1 MGSGCTLTF
10 KKIHTNSSD
19 IRCGHTEANYSGY
32 ICVIM
37 RGQTVTADQTRE
49 HFRHLLWWSLVL
61 VRGEAPVL
69 HYWSKMDLQRP
80 NTSVDQRS
88 LHWSDRSTWSFRHPV
103 TVSILLFHHPQVPTS
118 HQPGGAGSLPR
129 SVSAPEMW
137 RASDFSSV
145 RQETWKKHISFPLM
159 FYNLEYSLEQ
169 LTYNVTIGT

>member
-37 RGQTVTADQTRE
+37 RGQKVTADQTRE

-88 LHWSDRSTWSFRHPV
+88 LHWSDRSTWSFRHPGYCFYLIVPPSPSTDLSSAWGSWV
-103 TVSILLFHHPQVPTS
+103 TASLCLSPWDVEGKWLFFCKARDMEEAHIISPHVLQS
-118 HQPGGAGSLPR
+118 RIFS
-129 SVSAPEMW
+129 
-137 RASDFSSV
+137 RATD
-145 RQETWKKHISFPLM
+145 I
-159 FYNLEYSLEQ
+159 
-169 LTYNVTIGT
+169 

>member
-10 KKIHTNSSD
+10 KIIHTNSSD

-88 LHWSDRSTWSFRHPV
+88 LHWSDRSTWSFRHPGYCFYL
-103 TVSILLFHHPQVPTS
+103 IVPPSPRVPNS

-145 RQETWKKHISFPLM
+145 SKRHGRSTYHFP
-159 FYNLEYSLEQ
+159 SCS
-169 LTYNVTIGT
+169 TI